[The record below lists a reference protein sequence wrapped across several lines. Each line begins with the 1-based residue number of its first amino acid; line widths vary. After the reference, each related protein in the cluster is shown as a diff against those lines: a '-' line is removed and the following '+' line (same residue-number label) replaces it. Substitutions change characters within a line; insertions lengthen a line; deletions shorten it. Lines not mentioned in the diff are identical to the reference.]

1 MFPSPYLWIGSPTGE
16 GAFGIRAGIGV
27 GGGAGAPGGKF
38 TICGGKGQQTW
49 VRDEVGEGGQREAV
63 EWRARPDDPFP
74 CFAPH
79 WGYGVRV
86 RLVCADGSEM
96 LAGERLG
103 RWAGSAH

>member
-1 MFPSPYLWIGSPTGE
+1 MGR
-16 GAFGIRAGIGV
+16 AFGIRAGIGV
-27 GGGAGAPGGKF
+27 GGGLVPLVGSLHHLW
-38 TICGGKGQQTW
+38 GKGQQTW
-49 VRDEVGEGGQREAV
+49 VRDEVGEGVRGKAVGGGQ
-63 EWRARPDDPFP
+63 DLMTLS

>member
-1 MFPSPYLWIGSPTGE
+1 MGW
-16 GAFGIRAGIGV
+16 GAFGIRAGIGGGV
-27 GGGAGAPGGKF
+27 GGRCPWWEVYHLSGG
-38 TICGGKGQQTW
+38 GQQTW